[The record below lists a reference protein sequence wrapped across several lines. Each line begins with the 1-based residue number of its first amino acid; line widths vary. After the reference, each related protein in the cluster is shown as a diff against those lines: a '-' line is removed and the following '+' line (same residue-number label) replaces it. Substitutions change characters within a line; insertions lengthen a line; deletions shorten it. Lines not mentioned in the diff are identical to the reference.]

1 MHFIAFS
8 PTYCY
13 AKVAFQ
19 LGRDSKSDAKRNNSP
34 LKQGVMLFSE
44 NLVFTSKSSCS
55 RGKWMADRARFGPAG
70 VPPFFRVIGAHLAN
84 VPALLREEGLDAF
97 EYQAVRW
104 GQKPQ
109 MKQQDAERLKA
120 EAERNDVLLSLHG
133 SYFINFCGEKEVVE
147 ASKRRLIACATAAQ
161 WMGAYVVVFH
171 AGFYGHAEKK
181 EALRNCI
188 KTLTDVVETMKS
200 LGIREV
206 KLGPETMGRHFQ
218 LGTLDEVLAICEQV
232 EQTQLVIDWSHLH
245 ARSGGA
251 LRSAA
256 DFRKVVATAEEK
268 LGTEAIRNL
277 HCHFSKIEFTYKTG
291 ERRHHV
297 LDDARYGPDFR
308 TLAEV
313 IAEFKLR
320 PVVICETPLLDVD
333 AVKMRDIYREIAGK

>member
-1 MHFIAFS
+1 
-8 PTYCY
+8 
-13 AKVAFQ
+13 
-19 LGRDSKSDAKRNNSP
+19 
-34 LKQGVMLFSE
+34 
-44 NLVFTSKSSCS
+44 
-55 RGKWMADRARFGPAG
+55 MADRPRFGPAG
-70 VPPFFRVIGAHLAN
+70 VPPLFRVISAQIAD
-84 VPALLREEGLDAF
+84 VPVLLREEGLDAF

-120 EAERNDVLLSLHG
+120 EAEKNDVLLSLHG
-133 SYFINFCGEKEVVE
+133 SYFINLCGKKEVVE

-171 AGFYGHAEKK
+171 AGFYGNVDKK
-181 EALRNCI
+181 VALRNCVSA
-188 KTLTDVVETMKS
+188 LNDVAETMRS
-200 LGIREV
+200 LGISSV

-218 LGTLDEVLAICEQV
+218 LGTLDEVLAICQQI

-251 LRSAA
+251 FRSAE
-256 DFRKVVATAEEK
+256 DFREVVVKAEEK
-268 LGTEAIRNL
+268 LGTEAVRNM

-297 LDDARYGPDFR
+297 LDEAAYGPDFR
-308 TLAEV
+308 MLAEV
-313 IAEFKLR
+313 IAEFGLR

-333 AVKMRDIYREIAGK
+333 AVKMRNIFAEVTKK